1 MFDAFDG
8 AGPDGDRWPGPIYL
22 VVVQRHQNDVLIEHL
37 IEHLIELDEGGGSQ
51 KIIIYIPK
59 ENSKTVIMDE

>member
-1 MFDAFDG
+1 M
-8 AGPDGDRWPGPIYL
+8 RWTYIFG
-22 VVVQRHQNDVLIEHL
+22 VAVVQQHQNDVLIEHL